1 MKSHLIA
8 AAAIVLAS
16 CAGTPQPGRTNGK
29 QASVSPP
36 PTQAGPTAERPIKA
50 AIVEQLNAAKD
61 ATLTAVSIPIV
72 HRGHADVEPIS
83 VAEATA
89 PSSLLILQNN
99 PGLLFSAT
107 RDQQYEYVASPVTL
121 PPLRFPS
128 VLRSF
133 RQELYVIDGN
143 GLRVFGIGGR
153 SRRIPGFV
161 SLNDFVVL
169 NANLIA
175 INSAETHVE
184 LPMITTIDFRGRRA
198 ASWSATT
205 DVPADSNQIK
215 ALRQRAR
222 LAVCGDDLLVAP
234 VYGTTIYRLDRNL
247 RPKETIPVTFPL
259 QKELLALAN
268 RPELV
273 RPSESVSWLPAIVA
287 GIACTGDGRSIFALM
302 DLPGAALLEYNR
314 TTRGWTRHVV
324 PTPEFRRFQG
334 LTRIGD
340 DAFLTFGL
348 DQQLHRRLVQL
359 KLGNRKAAQG

>member
-1 MKSHLIA
+1 
-8 AAAIVLAS
+8 
-16 CAGTPQPGRTNGK
+16 
-29 QASVSPP
+29 
-36 PTQAGPTAERPIKA
+36 
-50 AIVEQLNAAKD
+50 
-61 ATLTAVSIPIV
+61 
-72 HRGHADVEPIS
+72 
-83 VAEATA
+83 
-89 PSSLLILQNN
+89 
-99 PGLLFSAT
+99 
-107 RDQQYEYVASPVTL
+107 
-121 PPLRFPS
+121 
-128 VLRSF
+128 
-133 RQELYVIDGN
+133 
-143 GLRVFGIGGR
+143 
-153 SRRIPGFV
+153 
-161 SLNDFVVL
+161 
-169 NANLIA
+169 
-175 INSAETHVE
+175 
-184 LPMITTIDFRGRRA
+184 MITTIDFRGRRA